1 MCSRTK
7 EEHDVEPTIP
17 ESNEPGTGRTGA
29 ALMPIEPEEAH
40 RLLPRVDPG
49 RVRSGQA
56 VGLRDG
62 AVLALLAAGLRVA
75 EISALRARNVKMV
88 GGRAVVEIE
97 HEVSTWSRVL
107 PTDMAARVVVWL
119 TEAEIWGRD
128 EPVFRGCR
136 GPLTAMGIFK
146 IVERYRNPKPA
157 RQRARKPQE
166 TRPAV
171 QLPPRLFLLAH
182 WQAVAQA
189 GAPTESRA
197 PRDPSVRADRSRSAS
212 RTGC

>member
-1 MCSRTK
+1 MR
-7 EEHDVEPTIP
+7 
-17 ESNEPGTGRTGA
+17 
-29 ALMPIEPEEAH
+29 IEPEEAH

-62 AVLALLAAGLRVA
+62 AVLALLAAGLKVA
-75 EISALRARNVKMV
+75 EISALRAKSIKMV

-128 EPVFRGCR
+128 EPVFHGCR

-157 RQRARKPQE
+157 RQRARKPQA
-166 TRPAV
+166 TRPAA

-189 GAPTESRA
+189 GASADQDPKMRRA
-197 PRDPSVRADRSRSAS
+197 
-212 RTGC
+212 